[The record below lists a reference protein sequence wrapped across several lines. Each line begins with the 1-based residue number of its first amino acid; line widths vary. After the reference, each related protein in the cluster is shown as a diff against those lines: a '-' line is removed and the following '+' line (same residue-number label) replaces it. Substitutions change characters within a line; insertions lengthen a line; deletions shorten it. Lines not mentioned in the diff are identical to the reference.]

1 MSITNQDKASVLIEA
16 LPYIQKYT
24 GQTVVIKYGGNAMLS
39 EELQDA
45 VISDLVLLSL
55 TGIHVVLVHGGGPDI
70 NDMLRKIGKKSEF
83 IKGLRYTDEETIDVA
98 LMVLAGKTNKQ
109 LVDRIGRTGGRAV
122 GLCGL
127 DGGLLKATRHT
138 DEEGTDYGYVGDITS
153 VHASIIQHVID
164 KGSIPVTST
173 VAHAADGSGVHNI
186 NADPAAAEIA
196 IALKARN
203 LILLTDTRGVL
214 RDPHDEDSLI
224 PVIHTNEV
232 EQLKEDGVISGGMI
246 PKVEC
251 CVHAAEG
258 GIYRTF
264 ITDGRVK
271 HSILIEMLSDEGCGT
286 MFTKAE

>member
-83 IKGLRYTDEETIDVA
+83 IKGLRYTDEETADVA

-109 LVDRIGRTGGRAV
+109 LVDRIERTGGRAV

-127 DGGLLKATRHT
+127 DGGLLKAEKHT
-138 DEEGTDYGYVGDITS
+138 DEEGTDYGFVGDITS
-153 VHASIIQHVID
+153 VDASIIQDVID
-164 KGSIPVTST
+164 KGYIPVIST
-173 VAHAADGSGVHNI
+173 IAHAADGTGVYNI
-186 NADPAAAEIA
+186 NADTAAAEIA

-214 RDPHDEDSLI
+214 RDPHDEDTLI

-271 HSILIEMLSDEGCGT
+271 HSILIEMLSEEGCGT

>member
-39 EELQDA
+39 EELQEA

-83 IKGLRYTDEETIDVA
+83 IKGLRYTDEETAEVA

-109 LVDRIGRTGGRAV
+109 LVDRIERTGGRAV

-127 DGGLLKATRHT
+127 DGGLLKAEKHT
-138 DEEGTDYGYVGDITS
+138 DEEGTDYGFVGDITS
-153 VHASIIQHVID
+153 VDASIIQDVID
-164 KGSIPVTST
+164 KGYIPVIST
-173 VAHAADGSGVHNI
+173 IAHAADGSGVYNI
-186 NADPAAAEIA
+186 NADTAAAEIA

-214 RDPHDEDSLI
+214 RDPHDEDTLI

-232 EQLKEDGVISGGMI
+232 EQLKEDGIISGGMI

-271 HSILIEMLSDEGCGT
+271 HSILIEMLSEEGCGT

>member
-83 IKGLRYTDEETIDVA
+83 IKGLRYTDEETADVA

-109 LVDRIGRTGGRAV
+109 LVDRIERTGGRAV

-127 DGGLLKATRHT
+127 DGGLLKAEKHT
-138 DEEGTDYGYVGDITS
+138 DEEGTDYGFVGDITS
-153 VHASIIQHVID
+153 VDASIIQDVID
-164 KGSIPVTST
+164 KGYIPVIST
-173 VAHAADGSGVHNI
+173 IAHAADGTGVYNI
-186 NADPAAAEIA
+186 NADTAAAEIA

-214 RDPHDEDSLI
+214 RDPHDEDTLI

-251 CVHAAEG
+251 CVHAAKS
-258 GIYRTF
+258 GIHRTF

-271 HSILIEMLSDEGCGT
+271 HSILIEMLSEEGCGT

>member
-39 EELQDA
+39 EELQEA
-45 VISDLVLLSL
+45 VINDLVLLSL
-55 TGIHVVLVHGGGPDI
+55 TGINVVLVHGGGPDI

-83 IKGLRYTDEETIDVA
+83 IKGLRYTDEETAEVA

-109 LVDRIGRTGGRAV
+109 LVDRIERTGGRAV

-127 DGGLLKATRHT
+127 DGGLLKAEKHT

-153 VHASIIQHVID
+153 VDASIIQDVID
-164 KGSIPVTST
+164 KGYIPVIST
-173 VAHAADGSGVHNI
+173 IAHAADGTGVYNI
-186 NADPAAAEIA
+186 NADTAAAEIA

-214 RDPHDEDSLI
+214 RDPHDEDTLI

-271 HSILIEMLSDEGCGT
+271 HSILIEMLSEEGCGT